1 MTLPYPQLPEGVKAY
16 FIDADRQTLI
26 DTGGPS
32 EDSLSALRERL
43 DELGTDVKN
52 IEIVLNTHTHPDH
65 FGGDHYVKQE
75 SGADVLVH
83 PLEAP
88 VLRNPSSMLDKW
100 KNAYSEAGL
109 HWTPSR
115 YGYLVGTLKGVN
127 PDGALSDGDQID
139 LGSVSLRVIHTPGH
153 SPGHVCFHDEDSG
166 VLFSGDHV
174 LGAGSVYVGGPDGD
188 LTRYLKSLKKLLRM
202 RIDLILPAHGP
213 PVEDPH
219 GRIRQILRHQEE
231 REEHILGILGEKP
244 RDLEEVTEA
253 VYSTEQTV
261 PVLGR
266 MATLERLQ
274 KLVEDGRVVRD
285 DDGSRTVYFLR

>member
-1 MTLPYPQLPEGVKAY
+1 VTLPYPHIREGVKAY
-16 FIDADRQTLI
+16 FIDSDKQTLI

-32 EDSLSALRERL
+32 EDSLSALRKRL
-43 DELGTDVKN
+43 NKLGTDVKN
-52 IEIVLNTHTHPDH
+52 IEMILNTHTHPDH

-88 VLRNPSSMLDKW
+88 VLRNPSSMLNKW

-115 YGYLVGTLKGVN
+115 YKYLVGTLKGVN
-127 PDGALSDGDQID
+127 PDGSLSDGDQID
-139 LGSVSLRVIHTPGH
+139 LVSVSLRVIHTPGH
-153 SPGHVCFHDEDSG
+153 SPGHVCFHHEESG

-188 LTRYLKSLKKLLRM
+188 LSRYLESLKELLKLQ
-202 RIDLILPAHGP
+202 IDLILSAHGP

-219 GRIRQILRHQEE
+219 GRIRQILRHQEW
-231 REEHILGILGEKP
+231 REEQILEILSGKP
-244 RDLEEVTEA
+244 KDLQAVTEA
-253 VYSTEQTV
+253 VYSTERAV

-266 MATLERLQ
+266 MATLERLK
-274 KLVEDGRVVRD
+274 KLMDDGRVVRAD
-285 DDGSRTVYFLR
+285 DRDRTVYLLK